1 MTRVLIVE
9 DNELSL
15 DMLSRRMQRKG
26 YVIIT
31 AMDGAQAISM
41 AQSERPD
48 LILMDMRLPV
58 LDGWQATRQIKATP
72 ATSHI
77 LIIALTA
84 QAMAGDR
91 EKAMEAGCD
100 EYETKPVDLPRLLNK
115 IDALLDRKDSA

>member
-15 DMLSRRMQRKG
+15 DMLSRRMRRKG

>member
-1 MTRVLIVE
+1 MTRILIVE

-15 DMLSRRMQRKG
+15 DMLSRRMRRKG
-26 YVIIT
+26 FVIIT

-72 ATSHI
+72 AASHI
-77 LIIALTA
+77 PIIALTA

-115 IDALLDRKDSA
+115 IDALLNRKDSA

>member
-1 MTRVLIVE
+1 MTGVLIVE

-15 DMLSRRMQRKG
+15 DMLSRRMRRKG

-41 AQSERPD
+41 AQCERPD

-58 LDGWQATRQIKATP
+58 LDGWEATRQIKATP

>member
-1 MTRVLIVE
+1 MTGVLIVE

-15 DMLSRRMQRKG
+15 DMLSRRMRRKG

-41 AQSERPD
+41 AQCERPD

-58 LDGWQATRQIKATP
+58 LDGWEATRQIKATP

-100 EYETKPVDLPRLLNK
+100 EYETKPVDRP
-115 IDALLDRKDSA
+115 DC